1 MSEMGCSFPGCD
13 RHPSKGD
20 TILRIS
26 KKGPGQRFVGRCE
39 EHYGSDDA
47 AMLAAS
53 AEMAARDAL
62 RSVRVKVDGV
72 SVIGTIQ
79 RREEPPADGGDASYR
94 CVCSSHR
101 GTCTKSTCDHPEMWF

>member
-1 MSEMGCSFPGCD
+1 MSELECSFPGCD

-47 AMLAAS
+47 ACLAAHD
-53 AEMAARDAL
+53 EMAAREAL
-62 RSVRVKVDGV
+62 RSVRIKVDGV

-79 RREEPPADGGDASYR
+79 QRDTPDE
-94 CVCSSHR
+94 
-101 GTCTKSTCDHPEMWF
+101 